1 VDLDLR
7 VLRYFVAV
15 AEHGTYTAAAAALH
29 IATPSLSQQIRKLEH
44 DLGVRLLERDHRG
57 ARLTPAGEE
66 VCAHAKRMLA
76 EQDQLIAIG
85 RQRQRVVQNTLRIGF
100 LSGMAGVHTRALLD
114 RVRDRAPAGA
124 DIQLCQVGWADQLA
138 AVLDGRVDATLA
150 RPPLPPGPIRRI
162 LLLTEPRVLVM
173 SSAHP
178 LARYGE
184 LQVPDLADVVQVNT
198 DGVDEAWRAFWTL
211 DPRPDGSRPRYG
223 PMVHSVE
230 EMLDVCAST
239 AAVGITA
246 ASIVDLFPRPD
257 LAYRPITDI
266 EPTTVELILKQG
278 ALAPLT
284 RALAEAAAEARWGGP
299 QILASGSQR
308 SG

>member
-7 VLRYFVAV
+7 VLRYFVTV
-15 AEHGTYTAAAAALH
+15 AEHGTYTSAAAALH

-66 VCAHAKRMLA
+66 ALVYARRMLA
-76 EQDQLIAIG
+76 EQDQLVAIG
-85 RQRQRVVQNTLRIGF
+85 RQRQRAMENTLRIGF
-100 LSGMAGVHTRALLD
+100 LSGMAGVHTRALLN
-114 RVRDRAPAGA
+114 RIRDRAPAGV
-124 DIQLCQVGWADQLA
+124 DIQLCQVGWGDQLA

-150 RPPLPPGPIRRI
+150 RPPLPPGPARRI

-173 SSAHP
+173 SSTHP
-178 LARYGE
+178 LACLSE
-184 LQVPDLADVVQVNT
+184 LHASDLADVVQVNT

-223 PMVHSVE
+223 PLVHSVE
-230 EMLDVCAST
+230 EMLDVCAGT

-246 ASIVDLFPRPD
+246 ASIEDLFPRPD

-266 EPTTVELILKQG
+266 EPATVELVLKQG
-278 ALAPLT
+278 ALNPLT
-284 RALAEAAAEARWGGP
+284 RAMAEAAAETRCGGLP
-299 QILASGSQR
+299 PSRPAG
-308 SG
+308 